1 MESKPPRSP
10 SHHPL
15 FINGVLLLVMGLWFA
30 AMNLPRYSPND
41 SVVGGFILVTLAL
54 PFVNGGFALA
64 ALFSRRRVAAAAF
77 SLCTLVWGGWA
88 VFFITNTV
96 LSFHKIGG

>member
-1 MESKPPRSP
+1 MEPKLPRSP
-10 SHHPL
+10 YYRPL
-15 FINGVLLLVMGLWFA
+15 VINGVMLLVMGLWFA
-30 AMNLPRYSPND
+30 AMALPRHSAND

-64 ALFSRRRVAAAAF
+64 ALFSRRRVAAGSFA
-77 SLCTLVWGGWA
+77 LCTLIWGGWA

>member
-10 SHHPL
+10 YHQPL
-15 FINGVLLLVMGLWFA
+15 LFNGVMLLVMGLWFA
-30 AMNLPRYSPND
+30 ATVSNKHSPSD
-41 SVVGGFILVTLAL
+41 SNAGAFIVATLAL
-54 PFVNGGFALA
+54 PLLNGCFALH
-64 ALFSRRRVAAAAF
+64 ALFSRRRVAAAVF

-96 LSFHKIGG
+96 LSFHKTGG